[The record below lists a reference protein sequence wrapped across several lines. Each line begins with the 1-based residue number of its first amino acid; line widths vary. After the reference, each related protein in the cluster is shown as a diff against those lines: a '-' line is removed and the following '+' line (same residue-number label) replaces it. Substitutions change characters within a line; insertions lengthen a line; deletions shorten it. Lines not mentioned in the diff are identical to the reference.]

1 MQRLTSFLFLLCSC
15 TLTLAQTDCPNP
27 HDSNSDGAVTISD
40 LLDLLG
46 LFGDVDTDQDG
57 VWDSVDD
64 CVDITAC
71 NYAADP
77 TEACAFA
84 DALGDCGGG
93 CEGDSDGDGICDDED
108 DCFGIV
114 DECGICNGPGPT
126 EIVVDEITILYD
138 SVYAEQIDQW
148 FVFEVGAD
156 TTFTYEC
163 APSFNSCGD
172 PLLYHSHFYATVQ
185 IGDQCWFAEN
195 LRSEF
200 YVNGDSIPFKE
211 GGYGTTNWQVN
222 YGAQGVHSN
231 SEINLTN
238 YGRLYNF
245 HAVTDERALCPSGWH
260 VPTDEEFMALEVELG
275 MSIEEA
281 QNEGFRGGE
290 VGTRLK
296 STMSDEP
303 QWNGSN
309 ISGFSGLP
317 GRYRDTNG
325 YDVGGSIPDPNGSS
339 GWWWTSS
346 SASTQYPNFFCRYL
360 RGDENGI
367 AKHPYNQNYGLSVR
381 CIQD

>member
-1 MQRLTSFLFLLCSC
+1 MQRLTSFLLLLYSC
-15 TLTLAQTDCPNP
+15 TLTLAQTACPNP

-40 LLDLLG
+40 LLELLG

-64 CVDITAC
+64 CVDTTAC

-84 DALGDCGGG
+84 DALGNCGGG

-138 SVYAEQIDQW
+138 SVYAEQINQW

-156 TTFTYEC
+156 TTFSFEC
-163 APSFNSCGD
+163 APSFSSCGD
-172 PLLYHSHFYATVQ
+172 PLLYHGHFYATVQ
-185 IGDQCWFAEN
+185 IGNQCWYAEN

-200 YVNGDSIPFKE
+200 YANGDSIPFNE
-211 GGYGTTNWQVN
+211 GGYGTGNWPVG

-231 SEINLTN
+231 SESNLIN

-245 HAVTDERALCPSGWH
+245 QAVTDERGLCPSGWH
-260 VPTDEEFMALEVELG
+260 VPSDEDFMALEIGLG

-281 QNEGFRGGE
+281 EAEGYRGTDE
-290 VGTRLK
+290 GTQMK
-296 STMSDEP
+296 SSIEDEP
-303 QWNGSN
+303 QWDGSN
-309 ISGFSGLP
+309 LSGFSALP
-317 GRYRDTNG
+317 GRRRDGGG
-325 YDVGGSIPDPNGSS
+325 YDLSAGSLSYGV
-339 GWWWTSS
+339 WWT
-346 SASTQYPNFFCRYL
+346 TTHYGGGYDRYWSREL
-360 RGDENGI
+360 WSDDGRIRKRDFGPSQGI
-367 AKHPYNQNYGLSVR
+367 SVR